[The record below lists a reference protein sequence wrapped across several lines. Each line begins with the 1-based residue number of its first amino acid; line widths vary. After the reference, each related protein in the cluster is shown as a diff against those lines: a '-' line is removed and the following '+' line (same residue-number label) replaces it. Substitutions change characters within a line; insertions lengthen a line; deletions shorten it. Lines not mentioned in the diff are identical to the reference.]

1 MRHRPLTTV
10 PRTAAELGVTQP
22 TAAAALRQLEQLGIM
37 HGVTGRQR
45 DRLFAYREYVDILN
59 EAPRLED

>member
-1 MRHRPLTTV
+1 
-10 PRTAAELGVTQP
+10 
-22 TAAAALRQLEQLGIM
+22 M